1 MGSSGECA
9 YQLQEDGADK
19 RSTNGKETEGPT
31 RRKQN
36 KNNSESRKKKAES
49 RGGRDEGGEVERER
63 EREREIE
70 RRGRDS
76 NSGFHAMPD
85 WEGRVYR

>member
-63 EREREIE
+63 EREKRS
-70 RRGRDS
+70 RFQFGFPRYAGLGR
-76 NSGFHAMPD
+76 PCL
-85 WEGRVYR
+85 